1 MIHYSKGLKMEISVG
16 EIKNINED
24 EESQTIQHLCDSSR
38 GSSGGPILNKTNFQ
52 VIGIHK
58 V

>member
-1 MIHYSKGLKMEISVG
+1 METSVG